1 MAPSDPG
8 NALLVSIR
16 DWFAGAL
23 RARLARRG
31 IVIGRTAA
39 TNRLDHALVRVLSE
53 RNVDY
58 VLDVGAHTGEFARL
72 IRDQCGWEGPI
83 CSFEPVHSSFV
94 QLERAMKHDP
104 KWHGHAIALGS
115 ASATATM
122 RHFPARS
129 DLDSLLPS
137 NEYSRYRYGAL
148 TSTFSQEPV
157 TVQRL
162 DAIIDKGLLFAPS
175 DALLLK
181 TDTQGFDLE
190 VVRGASN
197 CLDRIVSIQIELPS
211 IAIYENLPPLG
222 IAIDEIMELG
232 FYPVGFFPISR
243 DRGLRVVE
251 FDGLFVRAT

>member
-1 MAPSDPG
+1 MIPETRAAREHSR
-8 NALLVSIR
+8 LVRWSL
-16 DWFAGAL
+16 ASATGAQGH
-23 RARLARRG
+23 RHRTYCGDQSARSR
-31 IVIGRTAA
+31 
-39 TNRLDHALVRVLSE
+39 LVRVLSE

-129 DLDSLLPS
+129 DLDTLLPS
-137 NEYSRYRYGAL
+137 NEYRRYRY
-148 TSTFSQEPV
+148 
-157 TVQRL
+157 
-162 DAIIDKGLLFAPS
+162 GLLFAPS